1 MTMMDE
7 SRKEQLTALCG
18 KMIRAQSYS
27 GHENL
32 VAEEMKTFW
41 EANGFHDIHVDRYG
55 NCICHIKG
63 SRPGPASFL
72 MGIWTRCRW
81 RIPPSGNMT
90 PSVPRL

>member
-18 KMIRAQSYS
+18 KMIKAQSYS

-32 VAEEMKTFW
+32 GAEEMKAFW
-41 EANGFHDIHVDRYG
+41 EANGFRNIHVDRYG

-63 SRPGPASFL
+63 SRPGPRILFDGHMDTVPVADASK
-72 MGIWTRCRW
+72 W
-81 RIPPSGNMT
+81 
-90 PSVPRL
+90 